1 MERRR
6 NIANG
11 ALVVGAPGRATSND
25 EREES
30 MSRILTPQL
39 GRRHVVRGL
48 AAVTT
53 AALVPNIGAALAAE
67 QQLVTTPSQTEGLFY
82 PTDWTGDADNDLV
95 RVIGEAAQAQGQLT
109 HILGR
114 VLDTSGAPI
123 PGAAIEIWQCDAT
136 GIYRHPRDTHWFR
149 KRDGSFQGRGRAT
162 ADAKGAYSFRTIK
175 PVAYPGRTPHIHF
188 AITAPGREPLITQ
201 MYVAGEAQNERDGV
215 LNGIRD
221 ARQRDSVIVS
231 LQPGDSLEPSA
242 LMGMFDIVLAV

>member
-1 MERRR
+1 M
-6 NIANG
+6 
-11 ALVVGAPGRATSND
+11 T
-25 EREES
+25 
-30 MSRILTPQL
+30 RILTPQI

-48 AAVTT
+48 AAVTA
-53 AALVPNIGAALAAE
+53 AALLPNVGRALAASE
-67 QQLVTTPSQTEGLFY
+67 LVATPSQTVGPFY
-82 PTDWTGDADNDLV
+82 PTDWGGDADNDLV
-95 RVIGEAAQAQGQLT
+95 RVLGEEAQAQGQIT

-149 KRDGSFQGRGRAT
+149 KRDGSFQGRGRAA
-162 ADAKGAYSFRTIK
+162 ADAKGEYRFRTIK

-201 MYVAGEAQNERDGV
+201 MYVAGEAQNERDGI

-221 ARQRDSVIVS
+221 KRQRDSVIVA
-231 LQPGDSLEPSA
+231 LQPGESLEPAA
-242 LMGMFDIVLAV
+242 LMGNFDIVIAG